1 MPHAKLN
8 QMTIKEIIE
17 PFDKLS
23 NTKFDEHDVSTS
35 LRKLIPD
42 DKTQIDETLKAELMA
57 FDFAEDYQD
66 KKTGWGTYFGP
77 MMVWNNEDGTATES
91 PSIKLIT
98 PEMIDYW
105 DERAKQSINPIIIA
119 RYSGLV
125 WDFKHKITGQNPS
138 HETCRLYV
146 KSLIDQANGDFHKYE
161 VNTFRKLRRA
171 LTLCISLNDDSLIKD
186 CKEAIINFENR
197 HSQDTK
203 PGLWGYSFDLLIGN
217 KRVSLTEEEENK
229 IIRELEQ
236 KLSRLT
242 KQDTEGQKIDPWAAE
257 AAAERLGIYYRKAQ
271 KNGEVRRVILEVGKA
286 FDKIIGDASA
296 MQASG
301 WLDHLHKLYTN
312 FNLKEE
318 ASQILLRIRELGP
331 KVASELKPISHSF
344 DLPKKE
350 MDQYI
355 SAMIEGDIQDVINRI
370 AVRYIPIKEQVKE
383 QIFDLSKKAP
393 LTFLIG
399 HQIQDEKG
407 RVIATIGSL
416 EDDLEGHIIRQV
428 SQNLSFS
435 SIFLRS
441 IFQKSIDD
449 KGLDKSQILEFLED
463 SPIIHKDRYEI
474 IARGLEAYFAGDF
487 LVTIHLLVPQIE
499 EAIRNIIEVAGGNV
513 LKPSRGGG
521 YHLRTFDEILRDEI
535 ITEAL
540 GEDFS
545 DYFRILF
552 TDQRGWNI
560 RNNVCHGMASP
571 NMFNHQT
578 SDRVIHAL
586 FCLGLIHEKK

>member
-1 MPHAKLN
+1 
-8 QMTIKEIIE
+8 MTIKEIIE

-23 NTKFDEHDVSTS
+23 YTKFDEHDVSTS
-35 LRKLIPD
+35 LRKLIPED
-42 DKTQIDETLKAELMA
+42 RNQIDEKLKAELMA

-105 DERAKQSINPIIIA
+105 DERAKQSTNPIIIA

-146 KSLIDQANGDFHKYE
+146 KSLIDQANGDYHKYE

-171 LTLCISLNDDSLIKD
+171 IALCISLNDDSLIKD
-186 CKEAIINFENR
+186 CKEAIINFEIR

-217 KRVSLTEEEENK
+217 KRVSLTEEEENN
-229 IIRELEQ
+229 IIQELEQ

-242 KQDTEGQKIDPWAAE
+242 KQDTEGQKIDPWTAE
-257 AAAERLGIYYRKAQ
+257 AAAERLGIYYRKTQ
-271 KNGEVRRVILEVGKA
+271 KNEEVSRVILEVGKA

-301 WLDHLHKLYTN
+301 WLDHLHKLYTK

-318 ASQILLRIRELGP
+318 AAQILLRIRELGP

-350 MDQYI
+350 MDEYI
-355 SAMIEGDIQDVINRI
+355 TAMTEGDIQTIIDRI

-435 SIFLRS
+435 SIFLRT

-449 KGLDKSQILEFLED
+449 KGLDRKSTRLNSSHTDI
-463 SPIIHKDRYEI
+463 SRM
-474 IARGLEAYFAGDF
+474 
-487 LVTIHLLVPQIE
+487 
-499 EAIRNIIEVAGGNV
+499 
-513 LKPSRGGG
+513 PSS
-521 YHLRTFDEILRDEI
+521 
-535 ITEAL
+535 A
-540 GEDFS
+540 
-545 DYFRILF
+545 
-552 TDQRGWNI
+552 
-560 RNNVCHGMASP
+560 
-571 NMFNHQT
+571 
-578 SDRVIHAL
+578 
-586 FCLGLIHEKK
+586 

>member
-1 MPHAKLN
+1 
-8 QMTIKEIIE
+8 MTIKEIIE

-35 LRKLIPD
+35 YRKLIPE

-105 DERAKQSINPIIIA
+105 DERATQSTNPIIIA

-138 HETCRLYV
+138 HETCRLYT

-161 VNTFRKLRRA
+161 VNTFQKLRRA
-171 LTLCISLNDDSLIKD
+171 LALCISLNDDSLIKD
-186 CKEAIINFENR
+186 CKDAIINFENR

-217 KRVSLTEEEENK
+217 KRVSLTEEEENN
-229 IIRELEQ
+229 IIQELEQ

-242 KQDTEGQKIDPWAAE
+242 KQDTEGHKIDPWAAE

-271 KNGEVRRVILEVGKA
+271 KNEEVSRVILEVGKA

-301 WLDHLHKLYTN
+301 WLDHLHKFYTK

-318 ASQILLRIRELGP
+318 ASQILLKIRELGP
-331 KVASELKPISHSF
+331 KVASELKPISHTF

-355 SAMIEGDIQDVINRI
+355 SAMTEGDIQDVINRI

-416 EDDLEGHIIRQV
+416 EDDLEGHVIRQV

-435 SIFLRS
+435 SIFLRA

-449 KGLDKSQILEFLED
+449 KGLDKSQILKYIED
-463 SPIIHKDRYEI
+463 SPIINKDRYEI
-474 IARGLEAYFAGDF
+474 IERGLEAYFEGDF

-521 YHLRTFDEILRDEI
+521 YHLRTFDEILRDDI

-540 GEDFS
+540 GEDFA

-552 TDQRGWNI
+552 TDQRSWNI

-571 NMFNHQT
+571 DMFNHQT

>member
-1 MPHAKLN
+1 
-8 QMTIKEIIE
+8 MTIKEIIE
-17 PFDKLS
+17 QFDTDS
-23 NTKFDEHDVSTS
+23 RRGFDEHDISS
-35 LRKLIPD
+35 ALRKLVPE
-42 DKTQIDETLKAELMA
+42 DKSQIDNPLKAELMA

-77 MMVWNNEDGTATES
+77 MMVWNNGDGTATES

-105 DERAKQSINPIIIA
+105 ERRATESVNPIIIA

-125 WDFKHKITGQNPS
+125 WDFKNKITGINPS
-138 HETCRLYV
+138 HEICRTYT
-146 KSLIDQANGDFHKYE
+146 KALIDQANGDFHKYE
-161 VNTFRKLRRA
+161 VNTFRKLARA
-171 LTLCISLNDDSLIKD
+171 LKLSISLNDDDLIKK
-186 CKEAIINFENR
+186 CKDSLINFENR
-197 HSQDTK
+197 HSQDIK
-203 PGLWGYSFDLLIGN
+203 PGLWGYAFDHLVGN
-217 KRVSLTEEEENK
+217 KRINLSEQEENQ
-229 IIRELEQ
+229 IINELED

-242 KQDTEGQKIDPWAAE
+242 KNDTEGQKIDPWAAE
-257 AAAERLGIYYRKAQ
+257 AAAERLALYYRKNQ
-271 KNGEVRRVILEVGKA
+271 RNEDVNRVILEVGKA
-286 FDKIIGDASA
+286 FDKIIGDTSA

-301 WLDHLHKLYTN
+301 WLDHLHKLYLK

-318 ASQILLRIRELGP
+318 AVKLLLRIRELGP

-344 DLPKKE
+344 DLPKKK
-350 MDQYI
+350 MDEYV
-355 SAMIEGDIQDVINRI
+355 SAMTNGDIQEVLQRI

-393 LTFLIG
+393 LTFFIG
-399 HQIQDEKG
+399 HELQDEKG
-407 RVIATIGSL
+407 RVIATIDSL
-416 EDDLEGHIIRQV
+416 EDDLEGHIVRQV

-435 SIFLRS
+435 SIFLRA
-441 IFQKSIDD
+441 IFQESINR
-449 KGLDKSQILEFLED
+449 KGLNKEQILKFIEN
-463 SPIIHKDRYEI
+463 SPIINTDRFEI
-474 IARGLEAYFAGDF
+474 ISRGLEAYFVNDF

-499 EAIRNIIEVAGGNV
+499 EAIRNIVEFAGGNV

-521 YHLRTFDEILRDEI
+521 YHLRTFDEVLRDDI
-535 ITEAL
+535 IKEAL
-540 GEDFS
+540 GEDFA

-578 SDRVIHAL
+578 SDRVIQAL
-586 FCLGLIHEKK
+586 LCLGLIHETK

>member
-1 MPHAKLN
+1 MLKKNP
-8 QMTIKEIIE
+8 MTILEIIKQ
-17 PFDKLS
+17 FDTDS
-23 NTKFDEHDVSTS
+23 MRGFDEHDISS
-35 LRKLIPD
+35 ALRKLVPE
-42 DKTQIDETLKAELMA
+42 DKSQIDDTLKAELMA

-77 MMVWNNEDGTATES
+77 MMVWNNGDGTATES

-105 DERAKQSINPIIIA
+105 EKRASESVNPIIIA

-125 WDFKHKITGQNPS
+125 WDFKNKITGINPS
-138 HETCRLYV
+138 HEICRTYT
-146 KSLIDQANGDFHKYE
+146 KALIDQANGDFHKYE
-161 VNTFRKLRRA
+161 VNTFRKLARA
-171 LTLCISLNDDSLIKD
+171 LKLSISLNDDDLIKK
-186 CKEAIINFENR
+186 CKDSLINFENR

-203 PGLWGYSFDLLIGN
+203 PGLWGYAFDHLVGN
-217 KRVSLTEEEENK
+217 KRINLSEQEENQ
-229 IIRELEQ
+229 IINELEE

-242 KQDTEGQKIDPWAAE
+242 KTDTEGQKIDPWAAE
-257 AAAERLGIYYRKAQ
+257 AAAERLAVYYRKGP
-271 KNGEVRRVILEVGKA
+271 KNEDVNRVILEVGKA

-301 WLDHLHKLYTN
+301 WLDHLHKLYLK

-318 ASQILLRIRELGP
+318 AAKLLLRIRELGP

-350 MDQYI
+350 MDEYI
-355 SAMIEGDIQDVINRI
+355 SAMTNGDIQEVLQRI

-399 HQIQDEKG
+399 HQLQDEKG

-416 EDDLEGHIIRQV
+416 EDDLEGHIVRQV

-435 SIFLRS
+435 SIFLRA
-441 IFQKSIDD
+441 IFQEAINR
-449 KGLDKSQILEFLED
+449 KGINKEQILKFIEN
-463 SPIIHKDRYEI
+463 SPIINTDRFEI
-474 IARGLEAYFAGDF
+474 ISRGLEAYFLNDF

-499 EAIRNIIEVAGGNV
+499 EAIRNIVEFAGGNV

-521 YHLRTFDEILRDEI
+521 YHLRTFDEILRDDI
-535 ITEAL
+535 IKEAL
-540 GEDFS
+540 GEDFA

-552 TDQRGWNI
+552 TDQRGWNL

-586 FCLGLIHEKK
+586 LCLGLIHETK